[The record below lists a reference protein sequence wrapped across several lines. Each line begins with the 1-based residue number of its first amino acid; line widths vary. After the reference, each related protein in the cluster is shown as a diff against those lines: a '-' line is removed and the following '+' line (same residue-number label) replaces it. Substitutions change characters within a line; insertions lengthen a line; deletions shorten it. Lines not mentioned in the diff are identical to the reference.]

1 MYINVRGMFWLVVR
15 LYFEFERGRDMNLSW
30 MVVED
35 GMMCCN
41 CGRMV

>member
-1 MYINVRGMFWLVVR
+1 MYINVRRMFWLVVR
-15 LYFEFERGRDMNLSW
+15 LYFEFERGRDMNLAW